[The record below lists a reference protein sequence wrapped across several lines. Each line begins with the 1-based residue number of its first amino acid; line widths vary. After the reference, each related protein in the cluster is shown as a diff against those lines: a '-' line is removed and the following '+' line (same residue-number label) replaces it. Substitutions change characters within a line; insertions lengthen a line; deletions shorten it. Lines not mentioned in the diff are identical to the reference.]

1 MALYRLARPFNAL
14 TGALAVFLGGYVA
27 GTGEWGNVAMAAVV
41 TFLVTGAGNSW
52 NDYLDVEIDKINQP
66 QRVLPS
72 GQVSPQAAWILSVV
86 LTVIALF
93 IAAFI
98 NPAAFMVAFLV
109 SAILF
114 LYSWKLKSTVLMGN
128 ATVAVISA
136 LSVVFGGIAAGNVRP
151 TLMLAVIVAVAILG
165 REVLKTLADYEGD
178 LRHRVRTI
186 ATTWGRRRAR
196 IVFYLLA
203 AATGWIML
211 LPYLLDVYDD
221 IYAYIVAFGVYPI
234 LVYALVR
241 VTRYSSGRQLE
252 RISQLMKMDFM
263 IWFVAVI
270 LGVSLK

>member
-1 MALYRLARPFNAL
+1 
-14 TGALAVFLGGYVA
+14 
-27 GTGEWGNVAMAAVV
+27 MAAVV

-52 NDYLDVEIDKINQP
+52 NDYLDIEIDRINQP

-72 GQVSPQAAWILSVV
+72 GQVSPAAAWKLSVV
-86 LTVIALF
+86 LTVIALI
-93 IAAFI
+93 IAVFI
-98 NPAAFMVAFLV
+98 NPASFIVALLA
-109 SAILF
+109 SSILF
-114 LYSWKLKSTVLMGN
+114 FYSWKLKSTVLMGN
-128 ATVAVISA
+128 ATVAIISA

-151 TLMLAVIVAVAILG
+151 TLILAVIVAVAILG

-178 LRHRVRTI
+178 LRQRVRTI

-196 IVFYLLA
+196 IVFFLLA

-211 LPYLLDVYDD
+211 LPYLLDVYAD

-270 LGVSLK
+270 LGVALK